1 MNLCGFWSTAALKLE
16 THRNV
21 NVVYEQE
28 SKKPISFWKK
38 KGSRGLNVI
47 EHYSV
52 NITYNKTMVKYKP

>member
-38 KGSRGLNVI
+38 KVQGG
-47 EHYSV
+47 
-52 NITYNKTMVKYKP
+52 